1 MMDEIVAGRH
11 APPAEM
17 ELAHDAFSVAYV
29 LVRSHADA
37 FAATSSDEAKS
48 AAEALVRTM
57 RRSLEIPALSR
68 EAAVGAG
75 VTLAAAAGA
84 GRTPEAHAR
93 ALAEAL
99 FAFEPPPTSRAK
111 QKREAVVTT
120 SPGEK
125 TRSLPLS
132 DDERGEPHPLAC
144 ALDASSA
151 AAFTPFGRLSV
162 IRGALTAAS
171 AATLAADLSE
181 GGGEGEGKGGGAS
194 GGGHDEEGD
203 GGATR
208 TREGVVN
215 VAPWRLLT
223 EGACPAI
230 CDAMERPEDSHFKF
244 HAAAALRAATTRVKH
259 AAAEASEGRGPRVF
273 LPAELSRR
281 VLRVLWAN
289 WDDPLSQTVKEVQAA
304 FEQLL
309 DAKALEEDFVFSRG
323 GERAEGALQGRDD
336 GEGIPTT
343 TTRSSSR
350 DAFLRE
356 AASRLL
362 DASPSRKGRYA
373 PLAAVVPRL
382 GARAILAARPD
393 LLEETIF
400 AMRDDGV
407 CTAAA
412 TLVSQLAAA
421 RLRELKEEDEERK
434 KAKASDDFGTE
445 TQPRPSGARSA
456 TEEDASEE
464 DTRALGKRAAARRTK
479 RAAPGGRRPGKDE
492 VTIEAASGP
501 LDAWRSWWI
510 PPLVAALRSPG
521 REREGAGKYA
531 LPALLKQ
538 DGAAIVPLLRALGAG
553 GERGTASDERG
564 GSDSRGGSVALLDQG
579 ALVSV
584 LRAARHAGLLDPD
597 SVATVS
603 RAVSSAAG
611 LSGEPFRVP
620 RALLENAVKSGDP
633 RRKCDALELACV
645 DPKRPKSL
653 PGALELELVRVA
665 LPTCLRGES
674 AAFRNAL
681 GATLRALFVRI
692 RGGGVKAAATLR
704 NAAERAERRAR
715 LLREEGREEGASGG
729 GLEGP
734 GERPPSG
741 EPSSQRRHL
750 LLLDDD
756 EKFVSRA
763 EKAWAWTADLARWLA
778 ASTYP
783 GAPYER
789 KYTALDLLNAVA
801 ETWPIERQRS
811 PPGGEEDEDQDDDQ
825 DDDRNDDEDVSYRN
839 EDDSSSSSSS
849 SARLLVAAARRLRR
863 RASALEASPYAPL
876 TRAPATSALLGAVVD
891 SWDKLRVSAF
901 TLLARHPAPLA
912 GVETRE
918 AWERRA
924 NQALALLRSPRVRES
939 DAAALSLRL
948 LFRKYAR
955 DGGWTVAYERGGT
968 HGGRRGEDGRRGGDG
983 RLVATPPE
991 EGGGRKRAADEVSAD
1006 ALGTPI
1012 RRPRGPTRGFERDA
1026 SSSFSPSPS
1035 GLVSSFFFSRDA
1047 IRFGFLFLSGAG
1059 GRSPETPGRRL
1070 FPASGDA
1077 ASISSICASTVR
1089 GVASARRR

>member
-37 FAATSSDEAKS
+37 FAATSSDEAK
-48 AAEALVRTM
+48 AAAKALVRTM

-120 SPGEK
+120 SPGEE
-125 TRSLPLS
+125 TRSSLLS

-181 GGGEGEGKGGGAS
+181 GGGEGE

-323 GERAEGALQGRDD
+323 GERAEGALEGRDD

-434 KAKASDDFGTE
+434 KAKACDDLGTE
-445 TQPRPSGARSA
+445 TQPRPSGARFA

-564 GSDSRGGSVALLDQG
+564 GSDSRGGSNSRGGSVALLDQG

-715 LLREEGREEGASGG
+715 LLREEGREMGASGG

-741 EPSSQRRHL
+741 EPSSQRRHPL
-750 LLLDDD
+750 LSDDD
-756 EKFVSRA
+756 ETFVSRA

-801 ETWPIERQRS
+801 ETWPIERRRS

-839 EDDSSSSSSS
+839 DSSDVSCRNEDEDDSSSSSSS

-955 DGGWTVAYERGGT
+955 DGGWTVAYERGGR
-968 HGGRRGEDGRRGGDG
+968 GGRRRGGDG

-1035 GLVSSFFFSRDA
+1035 GLVSSFFFGTRRDSV
-1047 IRFGFLFLSGAG
+1047 RFSVSLRG
-1059 GRSPETPGRRL
+1059 GGTLPRNPGSATL
-1070 FPASGDA
+1070 PG
-1077 ASISSICASTVR
+1077 VR
-1089 GVASARRR
+1089 

>member
-120 SPGEK
+120 SPGEE
-125 TRSLPLS
+125 TRSSPLS

>member
-37 FAATSSDEAKS
+37 FAATSSDEAKA

-57 RRSLEIPALSR
+57 RRSLAIPALSR

-120 SPGEK
+120 SPGEE
-125 TRSLPLS
+125 TRSSPLS

-181 GGGEGEGKGGGAS
+181 GGGEGEG
-194 GGGHDEEGD
+194 GGHDEEGD

-223 EGACPAI
+223 EGVCPAI

-564 GSDSRGGSVALLDQG
+564 GSDSRGGSLALLDQG

-584 LRAARHAGLLDPD
+584 LRAARHAGLLEPD

-603 RAVSSAAG
+603 GAVSGASG
-611 LSGEPFRVP
+611 LSGAPFRVP
-620 RALLENAVKSGDP
+620 RALLENAVKSGDS
-633 RRKCDALELACV
+633 RRKRDALELACV

-715 LLREEGREEGASGG
+715 LLREEGREEGASGATRSSR
-729 GLEGP
+729 GP
-734 GERPPSG
+734 GRGLLRESLPRSG
-741 EPSSQRRHL
+741 ATRSSRGPGRGL
-750 LLLDDD
+750 LRESLPRSGATRSSRGLPRSGATRSSRMTT
-756 EKFVSRA
+756 KHSSRA
-763 EKAWAWTADLARWLA
+763 RRRRGRGRRTSRVGWRRRRTRGRRTSANTPR
-778 ASTYP
+778 STSSTPTPRPGRSSGGGHHP
-783 GAPYER
+783 GAKKTKTRTTTRTTTETTT
-789 KYTALDLLNAVA
+789 KTATPQTSPT
-801 ETWPIERQRS
+801 ETTTKTSPTETKTPPPPPPPPPPRVSSS
-811 PPGGEEDEDQDDDQ
+811 PPPEGC
-825 DDDRNDDEDVSYRN
+825 VV
-839 EDDSSSSSSS
+839 
-849 SARLLVAAARRLRR
+849 ARLRWRRLRTR
-863 RASALEASPYAPL
+863 R
-876 TRAPATSALLGAVVD
+876 
-891 SWDKLRVSAF
+891 
-901 TLLARHPAPLA
+901 
-912 GVETRE
+912 
-918 AWERRA
+918 
-924 NQALALLRSPRVRES
+924 
-939 DAAALSLRL
+939 
-948 LFRKYAR
+948 
-955 DGGWTVAYERGGT
+955 
-968 HGGRRGEDGRRGGDG
+968 
-983 RLVATPPE
+983 
-991 EGGGRKRAADEVSAD
+991 
-1006 ALGTPI
+1006 
-1012 RRPRGPTRGFERDA
+1012 
-1026 SSSFSPSPS
+1026 
-1035 GLVSSFFFSRDA
+1035 
-1047 IRFGFLFLSGAG
+1047 
-1059 GRSPETPGRRL
+1059 
-1070 FPASGDA
+1070 
-1077 ASISSICASTVR
+1077 
-1089 GVASARRR
+1089 